1 MKTRNAKTIIADI
14 NRCAALIEA
23 SKGVSFERTGAMY
36 AIMHDLAAELEQL
49 MSPYSLQ

>member
-23 SKGVSFERTGAMY
+23 SKGVSFERTGALY
-36 AIMHDLAAELEQL
+36 AIMHNLALELEKV
-49 MSPYSLQ
+49 MSPYAL

>member
-23 SKGVSFERTGAMY
+23 SKTSSYSRVGTLY
-36 AIMHDLAAELEQL
+36 TIMHRLSAELEKL
-49 MSPYSLQ
+49 MSPFDL